1 MARGIRRLGALVVA
15 TAAAACAGSCKGGC
29 EDGAEGVGN
38 PCLPSLEQDPGFS
51 GFGTRE
57 VSVERGAPGCPTGV
71 CLVNHFQGR
80 VSCPYGQS
88 AEDVQSDPACFVPGD
103 RAEAVAVP
111 VSPQLEGRRPDDA
124 VYCSC
129 RCAGPDGSRDGD
141 YCECP
146 SEFECA
152 PVVEDWGGES
162 SAIAGS
168 YCIPKG
174 TRYDVATNPST
185 CDAITASCGPPA
197 PFDDGEAPSSRGVT
211 TTVFG
216 TPWTSTAVTSV
227 DLLLVIDNS
236 ISMADKQ
243 ALFAEAAERLI
254 VSLVAP
260 PCVDDEG
267 SAAPSVDGVCP
278 EGTSPAH
285 EPVRD
290 LHVGVVSSSLGG
302 HGGIACSPDEGST
315 FVPEKDERGELIA
328 PLRGLETPDELGFF
342 AWDGDGDP
350 GELAAD
356 VAELVRATGETGCG
370 YEAPLEA
377 FYRFLVDP
385 TPPVQVLNDGA
396 VSYVDGINA
405 TLLEQRAR
413 FLRPDS
419 LVAVLILSD
428 ENDCSVRDDGPGFY
442 MAGVTAGG
450 KVPRGTQICATDPNS
465 RCCRSCALAESSPPD
480 GCSPLSAD
488 PSCQL
493 GPFTGAEEHANLR
506 CYEQKRRFGIDFLYP
521 TERYVDALTN
531 AQVYG
536 RPCGADGDCPPSPQQ
551 PEGGQCADVGGG
563 ARYCEYTNPLF
574 SGNAY
579 FPDLAPRYDSQH
591 VFLAGI
597 VGVPWQ
603 DLATPETLEDPTAL
617 TLLSALSLHGDASL
631 ADRWDTILGSA
642 TADGYPLDPF
652 MWESVTP
659 RVGTHAVSGLP
670 LPEANPV
677 TGDRPLD
684 PASAGAASPING
696 HEYDVTDGGDLQY
709 ACVFPLPAA
718 RNCTE
723 DVVGACDC
731 KAEDSNL
738 ATKPL
743 CQDAGQAEAG
753 TTQYYAKAYP
763 GLRFLSVLEAF
774 GTNSIVGSVC
784 PKITTGD
791 PDALG
796 YGYNPA
802 AAAVE
807 QRLAGALQPPCLP
820 RSLPLDADGAP
831 TCTIFEVGA
840 PDAIEDCA
848 VPGRE
853 EVTPSLRSTLERAL
867 ASDGWCGEGSSQTP
881 CGELTLCTLLPAAGS
896 DADACL
902 NDPMATGEGY
912 CYLDAMQDLDGDG
925 VLSCTVSNPQADCV
939 GNPELLAS
947 CPDTARRALR
957 FLSDGDTATP
967 RAGAH
972 LYLGCAA
979 ETR

>member
-1 MARGIRRLGALVVA
+1 MASGTRRLGALMVA
-15 TAAAACAGSCKGGC
+15 MAAAACAGSCKGGC
-29 EDGAEGVGN
+29 ADDGAEGVGD

-88 AEDVQSDPACFVPGD
+88 AEEVQSEPACFVPGD

-111 VSPQLEGRRPDDA
+111 VSPQLEARRPNGA

-129 RCAGPDGSRDGD
+129 RCAGPNGSRDGD
-141 YCECP
+141 YCDCP

-174 TRYDVATNPST
+174 TRYDAASVTPMT
-185 CDAITASCGPPA
+185 CNALLENCGPPA

-211 TTVFG
+211 TTIFG
-216 TPWTSTAVTSV
+216 AMWASTAVTSV

-260 PCVDDEG
+260 PCVDDQG
-267 SAAPSVDGVCP
+267 SEAPSVDGVCP
-278 EGTSPAH
+278 EGTAPAH

-302 HGGIACSPDEGST
+302 HGGIACSPAEGST

-328 PLRGLETPDELGFF
+328 PLRGLETPDDLGFF

-396 VSYVDGINA
+396 ASYVDGINA

-442 MAGVTAGG
+442 VAGATAGG
-450 KVPRGTQICATDPNS
+450 KVPRGTQICATDPNN
-465 RCCRSCALAESSPPD
+465 RCCRSCALAEASPPD
-480 GCSPLSAD
+480 GCSALSAD

-493 GPFTGAEEHANLR
+493 GPFSGAEEHANLR

-521 TERYVDALTN
+521 TARYSEALKSP
-531 AQVYG
+531 QVYG
-536 RPCGADGDCPPSPQQ
+536 RPCGSDAECPPSPQQ
-551 PEGGQCADVGGG
+551 PEGGQCVDVGGG
-563 ARYCEYTNPLF
+563 NRYCRYTNPLM
-574 SGNAY
+574 SPNPYYSDLVPRSRHELIY
-579 FPDLAPRYDSQH
+579 F
-591 VFLAGI
+591 AGI

-603 DLATPETLEDPTAL
+603 DIATTETLTDPNNLELLPATTAEPGGES
-617 TLLSALSLHGDASL
+617 LLS
-631 ADRWDTILGSA
+631 RWDTILGSA
-642 TADGYPLDPF
+642 ATGGYPLDPF
-652 MWESVTP
+652 MWESITP
-659 RVGTHAVSGLP
+659 RVGNHAISGLP
-670 LPEANPV
+670 FPAANPI
-677 TGDRPLD
+677 TGDAPLGSS
-684 PASAGAASPING
+684 SAGAASPING

-709 ACVFPLPAA
+709 ACIFRLGTS
-718 RNCTE
+718 RECT
-723 DVVGACDC
+723 DAVTGGCDC
-731 KAEDSNL
+731 KAGDANL

-743 CQDAGQAEAG
+743 CQNEGQSG
-753 TTQYYAKAYP
+753 TGITQYYAKGYP
-763 GLRFLSVLEAF
+763 GLRFLNVLKDF
-774 GTNSIVGSVC
+774 GLNSIVGSVC
-784 PKITTGD
+784 PKISTGD
-791 PDALG
+791 TAAPG

-802 AAAVE
+802 VRAIIN
-807 QRLAGALQPPCLP
+807 RLKERLKGTCLP
-820 RSLPLDADGAP
+820 R
-831 TCTIFEVGA
+831 
-840 PDAIEDCA
+840 
-848 VPGRE
+848 
-853 EVTPSLRSTLERAL
+853 AL
-867 ASDGWCGEGSSQTP
+867 S
-881 CGELTLCTLLPAAGS
+881 
-896 DADACL
+896 
-902 NDPMATGEGY
+902 
-912 CYLDAMQDLDGDG
+912 
-925 VLSCTVSNPQADCV
+925 V
-939 GNPELLAS
+939 
-947 CPDTARRALR
+947 
-957 FLSDGDTATP
+957 
-967 RAGAH
+967 
-972 LYLGCAA
+972 
-979 ETR
+979 